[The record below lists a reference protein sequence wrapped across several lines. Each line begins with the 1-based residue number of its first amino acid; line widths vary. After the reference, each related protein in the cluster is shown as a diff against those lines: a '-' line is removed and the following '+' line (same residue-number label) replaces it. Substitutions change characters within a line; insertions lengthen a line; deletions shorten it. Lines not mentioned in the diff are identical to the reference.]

1 MLFYL
6 RTSASVY
13 EKQLGGLPPPPP
25 LQLLLPAPLPVFS
38 PTLLLFCLNLPS
50 IILGMAQQVTTCVLY
65 CLRHVHS
72 FINYDSQLT
81 LTQLFLPA
89 CTSALVGKP
98 KPGGDHRAGFGQ
110 PRKMGDHL
118 VIKQQVINLKVTKIS
133 FLVFNI

>member
-81 LTQLFLPA
+81 LTQLFLA
-89 CTSALVGKP
+89 GTGWYFANLGQLVIIGQP
-98 KPGGDHRAGFGQ
+98 LGTGQ
-110 PRKMGDHL
+110 PREISDL
-118 VIKQQVINLKVTKIS
+118 VVIEQ
-133 FLVFNI
+133 